1 MVPFACTF
9 KTFCACTAYSIIIGD
24 SFSSLFG
31 ATPGASVR
39 PPIYMCL
46 RYFKTNFSHQTTVLI
61 LKLQASPPSS
71 PSAPT

>member
-31 ATPGASVR
+31 ATPGASVC
-39 PPIYMCL
+39 PPVYSQMPL
-46 RYFKTNFSHQTTVLI
+46 F
-61 LKLQASPPSS
+61 
-71 PSAPT
+71 